1 MESIELAK
9 PVIQQGK
16 TPLLQK
22 WIGED
27 KLECTE
33 ELGDLIKMVDAQ
45 PRSRCT
51 CAPQP
56 RRR

>member
-1 MESIELAK
+1 MPAGKLNAQESLELAK

-16 TPLLQK
+16 QQLLQK

-33 ELGDLIKMVDAQ
+33 ELGDHVKVRPAAAVR
-45 PRSRCT
+45 P
-51 CAPQP
+51 
-56 RRR
+56 

>member
-1 MESIELAK
+1 MESLELAK

-16 TPLLQK
+16 QQLLQK

-33 ELGDLIKMVDAQ
+33 ELGDHVKARSAPPAFDASVL
-45 PRSRCT
+45 P
-51 CAPQP
+51 P
-56 RRR
+56 